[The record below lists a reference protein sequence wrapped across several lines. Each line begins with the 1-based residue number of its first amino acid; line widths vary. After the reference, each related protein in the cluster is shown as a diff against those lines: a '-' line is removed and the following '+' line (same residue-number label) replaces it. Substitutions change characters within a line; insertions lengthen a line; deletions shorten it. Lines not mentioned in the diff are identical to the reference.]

1 MIYLGMVYSGE
12 EDVPLL
18 MLLRRDRPATG
29 KGFIQQF
36 KVGHAQHGKLAP
48 VRQTTTAA
56 FTCSLKREQV
66 RDSFLNAIVLRL
78 HDSFLTVIV
87 KAQQVSLMNRRQ
99 DEFVNTRIHASRR
112 RMPYYVKRTPHLS
125 IIGELERVN
134 RATLLLS

>member
-18 MLLRRDRPATG
+18 MFLRRNRPATG

-56 FTCSLKREQV
+56 FTCSLKRKKV
-66 RDSFLNAIVLRL
+66 RDSLLNAIVLRL
-78 HDSFLTVIV
+78 HDSLFTVIV
-87 KAQQVSLMNRRQ
+87 KAQQSSPMNGRQ
-99 DEFVNTRIHASRR
+99 DQFMHRRVDASRR
-112 RMPYYVKRTPHLS
+112 RMPYYVKRSPHS
-125 IIGELERVN
+125 MI
-134 RATLLLS
+134 